1 MYIYIYSFITNIM
14 IWLYTEGAR
23 AVSRGQFSRNFGTFH
38 EYKLSLYFLSPLLG
52 GRKFTTFLG
61 VHLEFSQKVMVF
73 WEVFSSPQ
81 SVYHQA
87 NAVRSVRVGRGFDSP
102 LVRCHSV
109 GLSVAVEQCLLKK
122 FSWSFGRLLWDA
134 AFDSNFEEQLWGARG
149 ATLRL
154 CSSID
159 EQLL

>member
-1 MYIYIYSFITNIM
+1 M

-23 AVSRGQFSRNFGTFH
+23 AVSRGQFSRIFGTFH

-61 VHLEFSQKVMVF
+61 VHLEF
-73 WEVFSSPQ
+73 PQ

-109 GLSVAVEQCLLKK
+109 GLSVAVEKCLLKK